1 MDDQVT
7 LPTPPTPPASAPPQ
21 AAVNSIVPS
30 VQNVSTAQGA
40 SDALTR
46 ATIAIQEAV
55 ARTPQNP
62 AARMQAIIEIK
73 AAYIRDQFGVDITQ

>member
-1 MDDQVT
+1 M
-7 LPTPPTPPASAPPQ
+7 
-21 AAVNSIVPS
+21 AVNSSVPG
-30 VQNVSTAQGA
+30 VQNVSTPQGSA
-40 SDALTR
+40 DALTR